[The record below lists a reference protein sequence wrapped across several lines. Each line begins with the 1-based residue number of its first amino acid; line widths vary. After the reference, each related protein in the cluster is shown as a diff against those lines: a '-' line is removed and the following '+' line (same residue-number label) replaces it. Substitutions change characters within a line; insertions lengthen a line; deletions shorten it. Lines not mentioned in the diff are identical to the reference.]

1 MPVVRTDGRAVYGHL
16 ITKFS
21 WMGSLPD
28 FLPMV
33 LRGALGAQEL
43 RYEVYL
49 YLVKVVPLFTGVTF
63 FYWSETDADS

>member
-1 MPVVRTDGRAVYGHL
+1 MYGHV

-21 WMGSLPD
+21 RMGVYQI

-33 LRGALGAQEL
+33 LRGALGAPEL